1 LERDVTDRLTLAHAL
16 EGGGIARDAAEHIAT
31 EIFDAIH
38 DNVATK
44 SDLQNTEAALRNDLK
59 AETAALRNDLKAETT
74 ALRNELKAETTALR
88 NDLKA
93 ETTALRNELKTE
105 AAALCAELGLI
116 EHRLLTR
123 VGSMIA
129 VATGIL
135 VAIHYIH

>member
-1 LERDVTDRLTLAHAL
+1 LTDRLTLARAL

-31 EIFDAIH
+31 EIFGAIH

-44 SDLQNTEAALRNDLK
+44 SDLQSTEAALRNDLQSTEAALRNDLQSTEAALRNDLQSAEASFRSELK
-59 AETAALRNDLKAETT
+59 AETAALR
-74 ALRNELKAETTALR
+74 
-88 NDLKA
+88 
-93 ETTALRNELKTE
+93 
-105 AAALCAELGLI
+105 AELALI

-123 VGSMIA
+123 VGSMIV